1 METLLLY
8 SIFNGLIVGIFYAMM
23 ALGLS
28 LILGLNGVINFA
40 HGTFMALG
48 GYLAFTIEPYVGFW
62 GGLVLAPLLAVILGI
77 VTERILIRPLY
88 GRDPLFS
95 LLLTFGLAMIMEDL
109 IRTTWGAVGVPFSI
123 PRYLNSPLSNSM
135 FFLTG
140 YRIVLILITVVVTG
154 ALFAV
159 LRFSRIGIRIRAGN
173 ADLET
178 ISSIG
183 VNILFLRA
191 VNFGIGIFLAGVAG
205 ILAAGQLGLS
215 PSIGSSLIVPAF
227 VAIIVGGVGS
237 LIGSVLGGLI
247 IGIASGV
254 TAAFFPAAQEVV
266 MYVIMAIVLI
276 ARPRGLL
283 GQEGYFE

>member
-1 METLLLY
+1 MESLIMY
-8 SIFNGLIVGIFYAMM
+8 SAFNGLIVGIFYALM

-62 GGLVLAPLLAVILGI
+62 GSLILAPFGAVVLGLLV
-77 VTERILIRPLY
+77 ERILIRPLY

-109 IRTTWGAVGVPFSI
+109 IRTIWGSVGQPFVL
-123 PRYLNSPLSNSM
+123 PNYLNTPLSASL

-140 YRIVLILITVVVTG
+140 YRLVLIAITILVTG

-159 LRFSRIGIRIRAGN
+159 LRYTRIGIRIRAGN

-178 ISSIG
+178 ISAMG
-183 VNILFLRA
+183 VNIFFLRA
-191 VNFGIGIFLAGVAG
+191 ANFGIGIFLAGLAG

-215 PSIGSSLIVPAF
+215 PSIGSSLIMPSF

-247 IGIASGV
+247 IGIASGI
-254 TAAFFPAAQEVV
+254 TAAFFPVAQEVV
-266 MYVIMAIVLI
+266 IYVIMAVVLVL
-276 ARPRGLL
+276 RPRGLL
-283 GQEGYFE
+283 GQEGLFE

>member
-1 METLLLY
+1 VESLLLY
-8 SIFNGLIVGIFYAMM
+8 SVFNGLVVGIFYALM

-48 GYLAFTIEPYVGFW
+48 GYIAFTIEPYVGFW
-62 GGLVLAPLLAVILGI
+62 GSLIVAPLLTVILGLA
-77 VTERILIRPLY
+77 VERVLIRPLY

-109 IRTTWGAVGVPFSI
+109 IRTIWGAVGRPFVL
-123 PRYLNSPLSNSM
+123 PGYLNAPLSNTF

-140 YRIVLILITVVVTG
+140 YRVVLILITIVVTG

-159 LRFSRIGIRIRAGN
+159 LRYSRIGIRIRAGN

-178 ISSIG
+178 ISAMG
-183 VNILFLRA
+183 VNIFFLRA
-191 VNFGIGIFLAGVAG
+191 ANFGIGIFLAGVAG

-215 PSIGSSLIVPAF
+215 PSIGSSLIMPSF

-237 LIGSVLGGLI
+237 LVGSVLGGLI
-247 IGIASGV
+247 IGIASGI
-254 TAAFFPAAQEVV
+254 TAAFFPVAQEVV
-266 MYVIMAIVLI
+266 IYVIMAIVLVI
-276 ARPRGLL
+276 RPRGLL
-283 GQEGYFE
+283 GQEGLFE

>member
-1 METLLLY
+1 VESLLLY
-8 SIFNGLIVGIFYAMM
+8 SAFNGLIVGIFYALM

-48 GYLAFTIEPYVGFW
+48 GYIAFTIEPYVGFW
-62 GGLVLAPLLAVILGI
+62 ACLVIAPLLAVILGLA
-77 VTERILIRPLY
+77 VERVLIRPLY

-109 IRTTWGAVGVPFSI
+109 IRTIWGAVGEPFALPS
-123 PRYLNSPLSNSM
+123 YLNTPLSASL

-140 YRIVLILITVVVTG
+140 YRVVLILITVFVTG

-159 LRFSRIGIRIRAGN
+159 LRYSRIGIRIRAGN

-178 ISSIG
+178 ISAMG
-183 VNILFLRA
+183 VNIFFLRA
-191 VNFGIGIFLAGVAG
+191 ANFGIGIFLAGLAG

-215 PSIGSSLIVPAF
+215 PSIGSSLIMPSF

-247 IGIASGV
+247 IGVASGI
-254 TAAFFPAAQEVV
+254 TAAFFPVAQEVV
-266 MYVIMAIVLI
+266 IYVIMAVVLV

-283 GQEGYFE
+283 GQEGLFE